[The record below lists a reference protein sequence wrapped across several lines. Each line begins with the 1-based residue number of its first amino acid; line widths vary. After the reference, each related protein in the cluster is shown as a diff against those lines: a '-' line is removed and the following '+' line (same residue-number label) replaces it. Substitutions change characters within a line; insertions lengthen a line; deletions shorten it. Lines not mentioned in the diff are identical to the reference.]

1 MGINYSISRD
11 IEDENINED
20 ITEISYEEGVGIT
33 RKDMEFNPILE
44 KIDEESDHES
54 YHESNT
60 IVYPII
66 ENNIENTKEN
76 RYIIDKYNIEIPL
89 SKPLVIEN
97 NIKRSNSYNSLAKNM
112 VDNIINEV
120 TNKIILER
128 SLEINH
134 DKIKINELEIELALI
149 NEKYNELY
157 INHKK
162 TLTKYNRLKR
172 KYKFD

>member
-11 IEDENINED
+11 IEDEDINKNINED
-20 ITEISYEEGVGIT
+20 ITEISYDEGVGII
-33 RKDMEFNPILE
+33 RKPIEHNPDLE
-44 KIDEESDHES
+44 KIDEEL
-54 YHESNT
+54 YQESNSK
-60 IVYPII
+60 IYPILQ
-66 ENNIENTKEN
+66 NNIENTKEN
-76 RYIIDKYNIEIPL
+76 RYIIDKYNIDRPL
-89 SKPLVIEN
+89 SKSLVIEN
-97 NIKRSNSYNSLAKNM
+97 NIKRSNSYNSLATTIVK
-112 VDNIINEV
+112 NIIEDA

-128 SLEINH
+128 SLELNQ
-134 DKIKINELEIELALI
+134 DKIKINELEIELSII

>member
-1 MGINYSISRD
+1 MGINYSIAGD
-11 IEDENINED
+11 INIEDEHINED
-20 ITEISYEEGVGIT
+20 ITEISYEEGVRIT

-44 KIDEESDHES
+44 TIDEESD
-54 YHESNT
+54 HESNT

-76 RYIIDKYNIEIPL
+76 RYIIDKYNIDPPL
-89 SKPLVIEN
+89 FKPLVIEN
-97 NIKRSNSYNSLAKNM
+97 PKIKKSHSYNSLATNM
-112 VDNIINEV
+112 VNNIINEV
-120 TNKIILER
+120 TNKIILDR
-128 SLEINH
+128 SLELNQ
-134 DKIKINELEIELALI
+134 DKIKINELKIELSLI